1 MFVIKE
7 EIADRKTKTSWS
19 LSVTLVKRVYF
30 RVKLDIKSMVDSL
43 EPQANISELH
53 FFNHFNLQQD

>member
-7 EIADRKTKTSWS
+7 EIADRKTKMSWS

-30 RVKLDIKSMVDSL
+30 QCKVGHQVYG
-43 EPQANISELH
+43 
-53 FFNHFNLQQD
+53 